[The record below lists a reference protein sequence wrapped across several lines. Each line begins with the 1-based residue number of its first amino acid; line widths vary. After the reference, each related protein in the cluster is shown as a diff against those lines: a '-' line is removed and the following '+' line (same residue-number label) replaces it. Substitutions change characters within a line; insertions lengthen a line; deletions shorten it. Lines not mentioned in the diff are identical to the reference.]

1 MDPYFYVFFEIINIF
16 FTFSFQTANITRSN
30 CAIISSNL
38 SKKNKLALY
47 QTKTREPNYIDHKI
61 LL

>member
-1 MDPYFYVFFEIINIF
+1 MDPYFYVFLRLLTVF
-16 FTFSFQTANITRSN
+16 FTFSFQTANIIRSN

-47 QTKTREPNYIDHKI
+47 QTKTREPNYVDHKI